1 MELVDYH
8 IHPDFSQD
16 ATGSI
21 FEFVKSAID
30 KGLSSIAFTTH
41 IDLNPKRIALDR
53 FIRTNG
59 RLSFLSE
66 ESFQQYIDKVEE
78 ARVRFSDRIDIMIG
92 AELSY
97 GKSFENEIA
106 NFLSR
111 FRLDLVIGSVHCLE
125 NIAVTSSFEA
135 PIYFATH
142 TLTELAD
149 GYFQA
154 LYGLVDSGLFDTV
167 GHIDGYK
174 KYATSYYGKSV
185 SKIHKGHI
193 EGILSLMKEKGIG
206 IEINSSAYRRGLG
219 EFYPSEDILALA
231 GGLGVLVNSFG
242 SDAHNPSD
250 VGFMVKDAMRLAKK
264 HKLNIKIH
272 RRRI

>member
-1 MELVDYH
+1 MKLIDYH

-21 FEFVKSAID
+21 FEFVESAIA

-53 FIRTNG
+53 FIRTDG

-66 ESFQQYIDKVEE
+66 ENFQQYIDKIEE
-78 ARVRFSDRIDIMIG
+78 ARIRFSDRIDIMRG

-97 GKSFENEIA
+97 GKSFESEIA

-111 FRLDLVIGSVHCLE
+111 FKLDFVIGSIHCLE

-149 GYFQA
+149 SYFQA
-154 LYGLVDSGLFDTV
+154 LYELIDSGLFDTV

-174 KYATSYYGKSV
+174 KYATSYYGKSI
-185 SKIHKGHI
+185 SKIHKGRI
-193 EGILSLMKEKGIG
+193 EEILSLMEEKEIG
-206 IEINSSAYRRGLG
+206 MEINTAAYRKGLG

-231 GGLGVLVNSFG
+231 GRFGVPVNSFG

-250 VGFMVKDAMRLAKK
+250 VGFMVEDAIMLAKR
-264 HKLNIKIH
+264 HKLNIKTY
-272 RRRI
+272 RRQR